1 MTRKNLK
8 INEDTYETLRDGK
21 REMETWDSYLRRLQR
36 EAED

>member
-8 INEDTYETLRDGK
+8 INEDTYEELRDEK
-21 REMETWDSYLRRLQR
+21 RQMETWDSYLRRLQR

>member
-8 INEDTYETLRDGK
+8 INEDTYDELKEKK
-21 REMETWDSYLRRLQR
+21 RQMETWDSYLRRLQR

>member
-8 INEDTYETLRDGK
+8 IDEDTYDELKEKK
-21 REMETWDSYLRRLQR
+21 RQMETWDSYLRRLQR

>member
-8 INEDTYETLRDGK
+8 INEDTYDELKEEK
-21 REMETWDSYLRRLQR
+21 RKMETWDSYLRRLKQ